1 MVSGVKSGGGM
12 GGGQSDKD
20 IQAVPNKVTNRKI
33 SYPKLSVVE
42 LNFPI
47 GMTWV
52 RLIWFS
58 RKRPKKHFRTQGE
71 PATGD

>member
-12 GGGQSDKD
+12 GGESDKD